1 MWETIIA
8 VIITGLVS
16 IITTLISAKGSREK
30 MTTELDK
37 RLAVTD
43 NEITHL
49 KDQMQE
55 MKANIREHN
64 GYAKMFATYST
75 ASDERFKTVFSDMKE
90 IKEDIKALKEK
101 GA

>member
-43 NEITHL
+43 NEIAHL
-49 KDQMQE
+49 KADV
-55 MKANIREHN
+55 KEHN
-64 GYAKMFATYST
+64 GYAKMFATYSA
-75 ASDERFKTVFSDMKE
+75 ASDERFRTVFNDMKE
-90 IKEDIKALKEK
+90 IKEDIKALEKK